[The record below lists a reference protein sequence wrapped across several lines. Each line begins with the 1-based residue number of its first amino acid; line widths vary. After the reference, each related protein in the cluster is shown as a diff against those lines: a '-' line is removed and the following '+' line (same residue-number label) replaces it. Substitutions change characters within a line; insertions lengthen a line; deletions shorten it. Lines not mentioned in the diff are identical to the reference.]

1 MSVRMVCGGCLRSVE
16 VWTGPA
22 GNTCNVCPYCNYC
35 NRDTN
40 SRQDNAE
47 TQTAMTQGL
56 EGMLEAEPSAS
67 DSSLGWTGTWFRGS
81 LGSLGRFQ
89 LRERLGDG
97 GFGQVFLAFDPRLD
111 RDVALKVLK
120 QPDPNERMME
130 RFFREARAA
139 ARLDHPNIVAVH
151 DAGFNDGRCWVAFHF
166 VSGRPLNWYRDQHR
180 LDPPTAARIL
190 RDLAN
195 AVDHAHRQGVLHRDI
210 KPANVLIDDHGRPR
224 LIDFGLARRS
234 DLDSSLTLDGTV
246 VGTPAY
252 MSPEQAL
259 GFSSQVDERSDVFSL
274 GVIFFEVLSG
284 ERPYSAASRSGPSN
298 EAAGPPLSPGKRAP
312 PPSVRTIQPAV
323 PAALDRICMRA
334 IAQDPRDRYASA
346 RALADDLD
354 QWLLQHRGGEVRV
367 GVHGSTQGK
376 TEGSRESD
384 IRNIGVLLLSTI
396 TKAACFPVIQGVN
409 AYKVRLSFSI
419 TTIILGLAA
428 ALLLVI
434 GIRAVLAPWNDGT
447 RSAASAN
454 QARSASPAAG
464 AARSSDSDQ
473 PRPLLSGPS
482 SVQLIGNP
490 SKGRYHLSTCPDIQ
504 SMNPSNK
511 VVLRDAD
518 AARAAGLQPCAHC
531 HPPVGLARQKANDA
545 P

>member
-1 MSVRMVCGGCLRSVE
+1 MSAPVRMVCGGCLRSVE
-16 VWTGPA
+16 VSPGLA
-22 GNTCNVCPYCNYC
+22 GETSNLCPYCG
-35 NRDTN
+35 REID
-40 SRQDNAE
+40 SRQDDIDSQQDDIE
-47 TQTAMTQGL
+47 TQTGMTQGL
-56 EGMLEAEPSAS
+56 EGLLEAEPSAS
-67 DSSLGWTGTWFRGS
+67 DSSLGWTETWSRGS

-89 LRERLGDG
+89 LRERLGEG

-120 QPDPNERMME
+120 QPDPNERVME

-151 DAGFNDGRCWVAFHF
+151 DAGFENGRCWVAFHF

-190 RDLAN
+190 RDLAD

-210 KPANVLIDDHGRPR
+210 KPANVLIDDLGRPR

-234 DLDSSLTLDGTV
+234 DLDSSLTHDGAV
-246 VGTPAY
+246 IGTPAY

-298 EAAGPPLSPGKRAP
+298 EAAEPPLGPGKCAP

-354 QWLLQHRGGEVRV
+354 QWLLQHRGER
-367 GVHGSTQGK
+367 S
-376 TEGSRESD
+376 GSRSPSRPSSWDWRPPCSWSLVSALCWLPGMTERD
-384 IRNIGVLLLSTI
+384 RLRAPTRLG
-396 TKAACFPVIQGVN
+396 APVRPR
-409 AYKVRLSFSI
+409 VRL
-419 TTIILGLAA
+419 G
-428 ALLLVI
+428 
-434 GIRAVLAPWNDGT
+434 RAIAISPGRCSVVLH
-447 RSAASAN
+447 
-454 QARSASPAAG
+454 
-464 AARSSDSDQ
+464 RSS
-473 PRPLLSGPS
+473 S
-482 SVQLIGNP
+482 SATP
-490 SKGRYHLSTCPDIQ
+490 
-504 SMNPSNK
+504 
-511 VVLRDAD
+511 
-518 AARAAGLQPCAHC
+518 ARGATIFRRVPTSS
-531 HPPVGLARQKANDA
+531 P
-545 P
+545 

>member
-1 MSVRMVCGGCLRSVE
+1 MSAPVRMVCGGCLRSVE
-16 VWTGPA
+16 VSPGLA
-22 GNTCNVCPYCNYC
+22 GETSNLCPYWG
-35 NRDTN
+35 RHID

-47 TQTAMTQGL
+47 TRTGMTQGL
-56 EGMLEAEPSAS
+56 EGMLEAEPSGS
-67 DSSLGWTGTWFRGS
+67 DSSLGWTETWSRGS
-81 LGSLGRFQ
+81 LGSLGRSQ

-120 QPDPNERMME
+120 QPDPNERVME
-130 RFFREARAA
+130 RFFHEARAA

-151 DAGFNDGRCWVAFHF
+151 DAGFENGRCWVAFHF
-166 VSGRPLNWYRDQHR
+166 VSGRPLSWYRDQHR

-190 RDLAN
+190 RDLAD

-210 KPANVLIDDHGRPR
+210 KPANVLIDDLGRPR

-234 DLDSSLTLDGTV
+234 DLDSSLTHDGAV

-259 GFSSQVDERSDVFSL
+259 GFSSHVDERSDVFSL

-284 ERPYSAASRSGPSN
+284 ERPYPAASRSGPSH
-298 EAAGPPLSPGKRAP
+298 EAAEPSLGPGKCP

-334 IAQDPRDRYASA
+334 IAQDPSDRYASA
-346 RALADDLD
+346 RSLADDLD
-354 QWLLQHRGGEVRV
+354 QWLLQHRGG
-367 GVHGSTQGK
+367 K
-376 TEGSRESD
+376 
-384 IRNIGVLLLSTI
+384 I
-396 TKAACFPVIQGVN
+396 
-409 AYKVRLSFSI
+409 RLSFSV

-434 GIRAVLAPWNDGT
+434 GIRAALAPWNDGT

-454 QARSASPAAG
+454 QAGSASPAA
-464 AARSSDSDQ
+464 AAALSSDSDQ
-473 PRPLLSGPS
+473 ARPLLRGPL

-490 SKGRYHLSTCPDIQ
+490 GKGCHHLSTCPDIQ

-531 HPPVGLARQKANDA
+531 RPPVGLARQKANDA
-545 P
+545 R

>member
-1 MSVRMVCGGCLRSVE
+1 MSAPVRMVCGGCLRSVE
-16 VWTGPA
+16 VAPGPA
-22 GNTCNVCPYCNYC
+22 GKTSNLCPYCG
-35 NRDTN
+35 RDID
-40 SRQDNAE
+40 SRQDNIE
-47 TQTAMTQGL
+47 TQTRMTQGL
-56 EGMLEAEPSAS
+56 EGMFEVEPCDSDAE
-67 DSSLGWTGTWFRGS
+67 LGWTETWSRGS
-81 LGSLGRFQ
+81 LGTLGRFQ

-120 QPDPNERMME
+120 QANPSERVME

-151 DAGFNDGRCWVAFHF
+151 DAGFDNGRCWVAFHF
-166 VSGRPLNWYRDQHR
+166 VSGRPLNWYRDQYR

-190 RDLAN
+190 RDLAE

-234 DLDSSLTLDGTV
+234 DLDSSLTHDGAV

-259 GFSSQVDERSDVFSL
+259 GFSRQVDERSDVFSL
-274 GVIFFEVLSG
+274 GVIFFEVMSG
-284 ERPYSAASRSGPSN
+284 QRPYPTSSHSGPSH
-298 EAAGPPLSPGKRAP
+298 EASGPSLNPEKWP
-312 PPSVRTIQPAV
+312 PTPSVRSIHPAV

-354 QWLLQHRGGEVRV
+354 QWLVQHRGA
-367 GVHGSTQGK
+367 K
-376 TEGSRESD
+376 
-384 IRNIGVLLLSTI
+384 I
-396 TKAACFPVIQGVN
+396 
-409 AYKVRLSFSI
+409 RLSFPI

-428 ALLLVI
+428 SLLMVI
-434 GIRAVLAPWNDGT
+434 GIRAALAPWNDAT
-447 RSAASAN
+447 RAAASARP
-454 QARSASPAAG
+454 AGDALPAAI
-464 AARSSDSDQ
+464 AAPSSDQ
-473 PRPLLSGPS
+473 PRSLLDTPA

-490 SKGRYHLSTCPDIQ
+490 SKGRYHLATCKTIQ
-504 SMNPSNK
+504 SMSPSNRLA
-511 VVLRDAD
+511 LRDAD
-518 AARAAGLQPCAHC
+518 EALAAGLQPCAVC
-531 HPPVGLARQKANDA
+531 RPPAGLAQQKTNE
-545 P
+545 PH

>member
-1 MSVRMVCGGCLRSVE
+1 MSASVRMVCGGCLRSVE
-16 VWTGPA
+16 VLPGPA

-40 SRQDNAE
+40 SRQDE
-47 TQTAMTQGL
+47 TQTGMTKALG
-56 EGMLEAEPSAS
+56 EMLQAEPSAS
-67 DSSLGWTGTWFRGS
+67 DSSLGWTETWNRGS

-120 QPDPNERMME
+120 QPDPNERVME

-151 DAGFNDGRCWVAFHF
+151 DAGFNNGRCWVAFHF

-210 KPANVLIDDHGRPR
+210 KPANVLIDDLGRPR

-234 DLDSSLTLDGTV
+234 DRDSSLTLDGAV

-274 GVIFFEVLSG
+274 GVIFYEILS
-284 ERPYSAASRSGPSN
+284 
-298 EAAGPPLSPGKRAP
+298 
-312 PPSVRTIQPAV
+312 
-323 PAALDRICMRA
+323 
-334 IAQDPRDRYASA
+334 
-346 RALADDLD
+346 
-354 QWLLQHRGGEVRV
+354 
-367 GVHGSTQGK
+367 
-376 TEGSRESD
+376 
-384 IRNIGVLLLSTI
+384 
-396 TKAACFPVIQGVN
+396 
-409 AYKVRLSFSI
+409 
-419 TTIILGLAA
+419 
-428 ALLLVI
+428 
-434 GIRAVLAPWNDGT
+434 
-447 RSAASAN
+447 
-454 QARSASPAAG
+454 
-464 AARSSDSDQ
+464 
-473 PRPLLSGPS
+473 
-482 SVQLIGNP
+482 
-490 SKGRYHLSTCPDIQ
+490 
-504 SMNPSNK
+504 
-511 VVLRDAD
+511 
-518 AARAAGLQPCAHC
+518 
-531 HPPVGLARQKANDA
+531 
-545 P
+545 

>member
-1 MSVRMVCGGCLRSVE
+1 MSAPVRMVCGGCLRSVE
-16 VWTGPA
+16 VAPGSADGTS
-22 GNTCNVCPYCNYC
+22 NLCPYCG
-35 NRDTN
+35 REID
-40 SRQDNAE
+40 SRQDHIE
-47 TQTAMTQGL
+47 TQTRMTQGL
-56 EGMLEAEPSAS
+56 GGKLEAEPWAPDSA
-67 DSSLGWTGTWFRGS
+67 LGWAETWSRGS
-81 LGSLGRFQ
+81 LGTLGRFQ

-111 RDVALKVLK
+111 RDVALKILK
-120 QPDPNERMME
+120 QANPNERVME

-151 DAGFNDGRCWVAFHF
+151 DAGFDNGRCWVAFHF
-166 VSGRPLNWYRDQHR
+166 VSGRPLDWYRDQYR

-190 RDLAN
+190 RDLAD

-234 DLDSSLTLDGTV
+234 DLDSSLTHDGAV

-259 GFSSQVDERSDVFSL
+259 GSSSHVDERSDVFSL

-284 ERPYSAASRSGPSN
+284 ERPYPAASRSGPSH
-298 EAAGPPLSPGKRAP
+298 EAAEPPLSPGKRAP

-354 QWLLQHRGGEVRV
+354 QWLLQHRA
-367 GVHGSTQGK
+367 GK
-376 TEGSRESD
+376 
-384 IRNIGVLLLSTI
+384 I
-396 TKAACFPVIQGVN
+396 
-409 AYKVRLSFSI
+409 RLSFSV

-434 GIRAVLAPWNDGT
+434 GIRAALAPWNDGT

-454 QARSASPAAG
+454 QAGSASPAA
-464 AARSSDSDQ
+464 AAALSSDSDQ

-490 SKGRYHLSTCPDIQ
+490 GKGRYHLSTCPDIQ

-531 HPPVGLARQKANDA
+531 RPVGLARQKANDA
-545 P
+545 R

>member
-1 MSVRMVCGGCLRSVE
+1 MSAPVRMVCGGCLRSVE
-16 VWTGPA
+16 VSPGPA
-22 GNTCNVCPYCNYC
+22 GETSNLCPYCG
-35 NRDTN
+35 RDID
-40 SRQDNAE
+40 SRQDSTE
-47 TQTAMTQGL
+47 DQTGITKPI
-56 EGMLEAEPSAS
+56 EWMLEAEPRAS
-67 DSSLGWTGTWFRGS
+67 DSSSGWTETWSRGS

-97 GFGQVFLAFDPRLD
+97 SFGQVFLAFDPRLD

-120 QPDPNERMME
+120 QPNPTERVME

-151 DAGFNDGRCWVAFHF
+151 DAGFDNGRCWVAFHF

-190 RDLAN
+190 RDLAD

-224 LIDFGLARRS
+224 LIDFGLAQRS
-234 DLDSSLTLDGTV
+234 DLDSSLTFDGAV

-259 GFSSQVDERSDVFSL
+259 GFNRQVDERSDVFSL
-274 GVIFFEVLSG
+274 GVIFFEILSG
-284 ERPYSAASRSGPSN
+284 ERPYPAASRSGPSH
-298 EAAGPPLSPGKRAP
+298 EAAELSLGPGECPP
-312 PPSVRTIQPAV
+312 PPSVRTIHPAV

-346 RALADDLD
+346 RSLADDLD
-354 QWLLQHRGGEVRV
+354 QLLLQHRGG
-367 GVHGSTQGK
+367 K
-376 TEGSRESD
+376 
-384 IRNIGVLLLSTI
+384 I
-396 TKAACFPVIQGVN
+396 
-409 AYKVRLSFSI
+409 RLSFPV

-434 GIRAVLAPWNDGT
+434 GIRAAVAPWNDAM

-454 QARSASPAAG
+454 PAGGASPAAS
-464 AARSSDSDQ
+464 AAPSSDQ
-473 PRPLLSGPS
+473 PRSLLDVPS

-490 SKGRYHLSTCPDIQ
+490 SKGRYHLSTCPTIQ

-531 HPPVGLARQKANDA
+531 RPPVGLARQKANDA
-545 P
+545 R

>member
-1 MSVRMVCGGCLRSVE
+1 MSAPVRMVCGGCLRSVE
-16 VWTGPA
+16 VSPGLA
-22 GNTCNVCPYCNYC
+22 GETSNLCPYCG
-35 NRDTN
+35 RDID
-40 SRQDNAE
+40 SRQDDIE

-67 DSSLGWTGTWFRGS
+67 DSSLGWTETWSRGS

-89 LRERLGDG
+89 LRERLGNG

-120 QPDPNERMME
+120 QPDPNERVME

-151 DAGFNDGRCWVAFHF
+151 DAGFENGRCWVAFHF

-190 RDLAN
+190 RDLAD

-210 KPANVLIDDHGRPR
+210 KPANVLIDDLGRPR

-234 DLDSSLTLDGTV
+234 DLDSSLTHDGAV
-246 VGTPAY
+246 IGMPVY

-259 GFSSQVDERSDVFSL
+259 GFSSRVDERSDVFSL
-274 GVIFFEVLSG
+274 GVIFFEVLRG

-298 EAAGPPLSPGKRAP
+298 EAAEPPLGPGKCAP

-354 QWLLQHRGGEVRV
+354 QWLLQHRGG
-367 GVHGSTQGK
+367 K
-376 TEGSRESD
+376 
-384 IRNIGVLLLSTI
+384 I
-396 TKAACFPVIQGVN
+396 
-409 AYKVRLSFSI
+409 RLSFSV

-454 QARSASPAAG
+454 QAGSASPAAG
-464 AARSSDSDQ
+464 AARSSESDQ

-531 HPPVGLARQKANDA
+531 RPPVGLARQRANDA
-545 P
+545 R

>member
-1 MSVRMVCGGCLRSVE
+1 MSAPVRMVCGGCLRSVE
-16 VWTGPA
+16 VSPGLA
-22 GNTCNVCPYCNYC
+22 GETSNLCPYCG
-35 NRDTN
+35 RDID
-40 SRQDNAE
+40 SRQDDIE

-67 DSSLGWTGTWFRGS
+67 DSSLGWTETWSRGS

-120 QPDPNERMME
+120 QPDPNERVME

-151 DAGFNDGRCWVAFHF
+151 DAGFENGRCWVAFHF

-190 RDLAN
+190 RDLAD

-210 KPANVLIDDHGRPR
+210 KPANVLIDDLGRPR

-234 DLDSSLTLDGTV
+234 DLDSSLTHDGAV
-246 VGTPAY
+246 IGTPAY

-298 EAAGPPLSPGKRAP
+298 EAAEPLLGPGKCAP

-323 PAALDRICMRA
+323 LAALDRICMRA

-354 QWLLQHRGGEVRV
+354 QWLLQHRGG
-367 GVHGSTQGK
+367 K
-376 TEGSRESD
+376 
-384 IRNIGVLLLSTI
+384 I
-396 TKAACFPVIQGVN
+396 
-409 AYKVRLSFSI
+409 RLSFSV

-454 QARSASPAAG
+454 QAGSANPAAG

-531 HPPVGLARQKANDA
+531 HPPVGLARQKANHA